1 MRGEVWIIGASRG
14 LGLAMAEVFRRR
26 GRSVVGFARRPPAD
40 VSAFA
45 DFVPL
50 DAADPDAFE
59 ATFHRLF
66 AGRPAPELIIYCAA
80 AVYQGPLVAQ
90 PDRSLRTE
98 VEANYLGFV
107 RLCQAVATLKPAGAR
122 IRLVATGSTLGYVGC
137 PSLDNYSA
145 CKAALISFA
154 RSARRELAGHGVTI
168 QILSPPHMDNGGA
181 DLVGPRQFS
190 LAWSAERFVR
200 AVEGGVRE
208 HLLGASNRLVLLIA
222 RIAPGLAQSMMDAIG
237 GEALKRGVRRSPA

>member
-1 MRGEVWIIGASRG
+1 MSGEVWIIGASKG
-14 LGLAMAEVFRRR
+14 LGLAMAQVFRRR

-40 VSAFA
+40 TTTFSRFA
-45 DFVPL
+45 RL

-59 ATFHRLF
+59 ATLYRMF
-66 AGRPAPELIIYCAA
+66 AEGPAPELIIYCAA
-80 AVYQGPLVAQ
+80 AVYQGPLVDQ
-90 PDRSLRTE
+90 PEAALRAE

-107 RLCQAVATLKPAGAR
+107 RLCRAVATLKPAEAR

-154 RSARRELAGHGVTI
+154 RSARRELAAHGVTI
-168 QILSPPHMDNGGA
+168 QILSPPHMDNDSA
-181 DLVGPRQFS
+181 DLRGPQPFT

-200 AVEGGVRE
+200 AAEGRMRE
-208 HLLGASNRLVLLIA
+208 HLLGASNRLVLVIA
-222 RIAPGLAQSMMDAIG
+222 RIAPGFAQWIMDGIG
-237 GEALKRGVRRSPA
+237 ADALKRGASRTPA

>member
-1 MRGEVWIIGASRG
+1 MPGEVWIIGASKG

-40 VSAFA
+40 RTLFA

-50 DAADPDAFE
+50 DAADADAFE
-59 ATFHRLF
+59 ATLYRMF
-66 AGRPAPELIIYCAA
+66 ATRPAPELIIYCAA
-80 AVYQGPLVAQ
+80 AVYQGSLVTQ
-90 PDRSLRTE
+90 PDRSLRAE

-107 RLCQAVATLKPAGAR
+107 RLCQAVAMLKPAGAR
-122 IRLVATGSTLGYVGC
+122 VRLVATGSTLGYVGC

-181 DLVGPRQFS
+181 DLVGPQPFTV
-190 LAWSAERFVR
+190 AWSAERFVR
-200 AVEGGVRE
+200 AAEGGVRE
-208 HLLGASNRLVLLIA
+208 PLLGASNRLMLVIA
-222 RIAPGLAQSMMDAIG
+222 RIAPELAQSIMDGIG
-237 GEALKRGVRRSPA
+237 ADALKRGALRMPA